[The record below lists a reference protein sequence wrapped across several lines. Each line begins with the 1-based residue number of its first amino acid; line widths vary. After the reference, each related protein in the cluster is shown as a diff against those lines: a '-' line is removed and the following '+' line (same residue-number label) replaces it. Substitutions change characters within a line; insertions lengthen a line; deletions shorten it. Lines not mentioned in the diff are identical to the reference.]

1 MANDKLLSIEIVT
14 PQKTVFSGNARSITL
29 PGTQAPFQ
37 VLYNHAP
44 IVSSLELGQIKI
56 VDENDN
62 EILYATSHGFTEISR
77 NVVSVLVE
85 TAENANDINIEEINQ
100 MIEDLE
106 KQLKEA
112 DKIEAKTIKRQIE
125 FNKNKLKVAGK

>member
-1 MANDKLLSIEIVT
+1 MANDKLLEIEIVT

-29 PGTQAPFQ
+29 PGTMAPFQ

-56 VDENDN
+56 VDENNN
-62 EILYATSHGFTEISR
+62 EIFYATSHGFTEISR

-85 TAENANDINIEEINQ
+85 TAENAADIDSNEVSKL
-100 MIEDLE
+100 IEDLE
-106 KQLKEA
+106 KQLKDA

>member
-1 MANDKLLSIEIVT
+1 MANDKLLEIEIVT

-29 PGTQAPFQ
+29 PGTMAPFQ

-62 EILYATSHGFTEISR
+62 EIFYATSHGFTEISR

-85 TAENANDINIEEINQ
+85 TAENAADIDSNEVSKL
-100 MIEDLE
+100 IEDLE
-106 KQLKEA
+106 KQLKDA

>member
-1 MANDKLLSIEIVT
+1 MANDKLLEIEIVT

-29 PGTQAPFQ
+29 PGTMAPFQ

-62 EILYATSHGFTEISR
+62 EIFYATSHGFTEVSR

-85 TAENANDINIEEINQ
+85 TAENAADIDSNKVSKL
-100 MIEDLE
+100 IEDLE
-106 KQLKEA
+106 KQLKDA